1 MPIEIQIINA
11 DGSRRTLAAPAGRSL
26 MRVATDAGIEG
37 IVAECGGTLS
47 CATCHVIFDAA
58 GLARVGAPGADE
70 DAMLELT
77 ASPREPGSRLACQV
91 PFTEALQGL
100 VLRLPA
106 SQY

>member
-1 MPIEIQIINA
+1 MPIELHIINA
-11 DGSRRTLAAPAGRSL
+11 DGSRRMLAAPAGRTL

-47 CATCHVIFDAA
+47 CATCHVIFDPE
-58 GLARVGAPGADE
+58 GLARVGPPGTDE
-70 DAMLELT
+70 AAMLELT

-91 PFTEALQGL
+91 PFTEALHGL
-100 VLRLPA
+100 ALRLPA